1 MKNIVIIN
9 GGRGASS
16 IIPALLEKE
25 NVSITSIVNAYD
37 DGKSTGEI
45 RRFFNMLGPSDLRK
59 VQQLFLPESD
69 HLDEHNS
76 LFDFRYP
83 LHSNHGE
90 VVKSLRA
97 FANNDTKKICNISLT
112 NTKVIK
118 PLQEITRSF
127 LNSLQ
132 IIEQSKSIKFN
143 FSDCSIMNCLYA
155 GAFLINSRNIE
166 RTADYFKKVF
176 DLKGSVIPNCIE
188 NRYLVAQRENGEVLK
203 CEAEIVELRSSVKI
217 RRIYLL
223 ENPLD
228 EAFIENLNHKEQEEF
243 LKMHDSFVELSK
255 TSLIALENA
264 DIIIYSSGTQHSSLY
279 PTYMT
284 RGFGNAIA
292 KNSKAFKVFIT
303 NIGAD
308 YETPS
313 YKASDF
319 IKGAHKYLNV
329 ASSENISFNKLFN
342 TMLIN
347 QNQNE
352 DNDNYVKLDNEE
364 LKKLHCKLK
373 ITDLESRKG
382 SGKHCGSKTISE
394 IFEEYKNFL
403 K

>member
-143 FSDCSIMNCLYA
+143 
-155 GAFLINSRNIE
+155 LII
-166 RTADYFKKVF
+166 
-176 DLKGSVIPNCIE
+176 DLFWLSTN
-188 NRYLVAQRENGEVLK
+188 
-203 CEAEIVELRSSVKI
+203 KI
-217 RRIYLL
+217 
-223 ENPLD
+223 NP
-228 EAFIENLNHKEQEEF
+228 AKFEF
-243 LKMHDSFVELSK
+243 F
-255 TSLIALENA
+255 
-264 DIIIYSSGTQHSSLY
+264 
-279 PTYMT
+279 
-284 RGFGNAIA
+284 
-292 KNSKAFKVFIT
+292 
-303 NIGAD
+303 
-308 YETPS
+308 
-313 YKASDF
+313 
-319 IKGAHKYLNV
+319 
-329 ASSENISFNKLFN
+329 
-342 TMLIN
+342 
-347 QNQNE
+347 
-352 DNDNYVKLDNEE
+352 
-364 LKKLHCKLK
+364 
-373 ITDLESRKG
+373 
-382 SGKHCGSKTISE
+382 
-394 IFEEYKNFL
+394 
-403 K
+403 